1 MGADKSAK
9 NTPNV
14 SKCMCPNC
22 QPKRKSLGFQC
33 KYDHEKNKKNLA
45 SSFLQ
50 ILSLFVKSFRHFL
63 DIQKQ
68 RVKLFCLLVRPWGI
82 QARHGVE
89 AGGVIY
95 AHKNAVKSKECIL
108 RTPTTCKHAYI
119 LPHNMYE
126 MMENND
132 QIAAATLFSPQLC
145 TCSDMMSRA
154 LANSFTVQAHCEK
167 FL

>member
-1 MGADKSAK
+1 MVQNCSIFINCLFLTPFFTSVYKSGWLLSITDNLLLNK
-9 NTPNV
+9 ELLQFLSKKSPVYNQVRFQIKSGLKGRVVV
-14 SKCMCPNC
+14 S
-22 QPKRKSLGFQC
+22 
-33 KYDHEKNKKNLA
+33 
-45 SSFLQ
+45 
-50 ILSLFVKSFRHFL
+50 IRHFL

-82 QARHGVE
+82 QARHGME

-132 QIAAATLFSPQLC
+132 
-145 TCSDMMSRA
+145 
-154 LANSFTVQAHCEK
+154 
-167 FL
+167 

>member
-1 MGADKSAK
+1 MGLQCMPIGHRLNSFLVLLGLKSA
-9 NTPNV
+9 V
-14 SKCMCPNC
+14 YS
-22 QPKRKSLGFQC
+22 QVGFQ
-33 KYDHEKNKKNLA
+33 
-45 SSFLQ
+45 
-50 ILSLFVKSFRHFL
+50 IKSGLKERVVVSIRHFL

-82 QARHGVE
+82 QARHFME

-132 QIAAATLFSPQLC
+132 
-145 TCSDMMSRA
+145 
-154 LANSFTVQAHCEK
+154 
-167 FL
+167 